1 MDKKKILAYG
11 VFFLITLAFLLW
23 EIYDSLQ
30 NGRQTAS
37 NGQFILDVLGI
48 AGGALIGWL
57 FYENRKTR
65 VFGILAG
72 ILVFLF
78 FVWLSTTQFAFIA
91 GLIVTGVIS
100 VIMLIFL
107 FKNLFIK

>member
-1 MDKKKILAYG
+1 MVKKRIIVYV
-11 VFFLITLAFLLW
+11 VFVLISLAFLSL
-23 EIYDSLQ
+23 EIYDSFQ
-30 NGRQTAS
+30 KGRQTAS
-37 NGQFILDVLGI
+37 NGQFILDIVGI